1 MARNTSVQDLSAA
14 IQRQLGA
21 YQEGV
26 MDDLKDEIKAA
37 SKECLNAIREKS
49 PKDSG
54 EYAKGWKV
62 KTVSETPT
70 QLSAVIY
77 NAKHGSL
84 THLLEHG
91 HAKAGGGRVEGH
103 PHIAPAEDA
112 LRARLEN
119 NVRLIVSN
127 SRN

>member
-1 MARNTSVQDLSAA
+1 MGRTTSIQGLSAA
-14 IQRQLGA
+14 IQRQLEA

-26 MDDLKDEIKAA
+26 VDDLKDEIKAA
-37 SKECLNAIREKS
+37 SKECLNAIKEKS

-54 EYAKGWKV
+54 EYARGWKI
-62 KTVSETPT
+62 KNIRETPT

-91 HAKAGGGRVEGH
+91 HAKVGGGRVEGH
-103 PHIAPAEDA
+103 PHIAPAEEA
-112 LRARLEN
+112 LCARLEN

-127 SRN
+127 NRN

>member
-26 MDDLKDEIKAA
+26 MDNLKDEIKAA

-70 QLSAVIY
+70 QFSAVIY